1 MVQGGSSQC
10 HHFSSQL
17 ERREGVSKR
26 QAASFLKRCEKKKDV
41 TWILYLI
48 YCMLY
53 LICQN
58 LSHDCTWGE
67 GRLANV
73 VFWLDSYISS

>member
-26 QAASFLKRCEKKKDV
+26 QAASFLKRCEKKKRCDLD
-41 TWILYLI
+41 IISHLLYA
-48 YCMLY
+48 
-53 LICQN
+53 
-58 LSHDCTWGE
+58 LSHLPELIT
-67 GRLANV
+67 
-73 VFWLDSYISS
+73 